1 MAGSFPTANFKT
13 MSWRSNNNIV
23 TTETLTNKIFSK
35 DIGGHYWS
43 FTLKSVPLLRA
54 DFDPIWSFLV
64 QQKGSFDTFTVVPP
78 DINSTK
84 GTFTNSSGTNL
95 PIGVSASAGATSVIA
110 TPTGSGTLKAGDL
123 IKFSNHDKIYM
134 LTADVTLSN
143 GSAETLNIFPALIS
157 GVTNANDVLTEDISI
172 KVRLTNDVQ
181 TFSTGV
187 DDVFEY
193 EIDVRESL

>member
-1 MAGSFPTANFKT
+1 
-13 MSWRSNNNIV
+13 
-23 TTETLTNKIFSK
+23 
-35 DIGGHYWS
+35 
-43 FTLKSVPLLRA
+43 
-54 DFDPIWSFLV
+54 
-64 QQKGSFDTFTVVPP
+64 
-78 DINSTK
+78 
-84 GTFTNSSGTNL
+84 
-95 PIGVSASAGATSVIA
+95 VIA